1 MQTSEHSRETLL
13 VVLLLSAAVMVCY
26 GGVLNAGFIW
36 DDEFLVVQN
45 PLIRAPLWSLEM
57 FRQDVLNT
65 GFRYSIYYRP
75 LQILSYAV
83 DYRLRGLEPF
93 VFHLTNLFMHFLNGV
108 LLFFLTR
115 KITGKPAAALIAS
128 LLFVIHPAHAA
139 VVAYISGRADLMF
152 FFFGFLYMLFHLAFR
167 ENGERPLLALSI
179 CSLAAALMCKEA
191 AVIFPFLLVA
201 ADRGRGVG
209 KFRDGLLWA
218 LPGFLTAG
226 VYAAGHYILLG
237 RGHAGSPGT
246 AAVPD
251 MLAGY
256 ARAAA
261 GFLTLSVIPAG
272 LHMRRSLAGTSGW
285 IPAVITAWAVT
296 AFSLMKAE
304 RRKLSFAAVFFLL
317 AVIPFSFVL
326 KSAGTLA
333 EHWMYLPG
341 CGIFIFIAL
350 VLDRGYSG
358 RAAGRILVSG
368 AVLLMTFAYAVT
380 TAVQSRYWSDDRA
393 LSGRI
398 LAFSGED
405 EAALFYNAVADMK
418 EDDAAAAARNMN
430 IFVNSRTSDP
440 AAWYLK
446 GRLALAVGKTEEA
459 VKDFEQAL
467 AVDPGHLDGYVGLAM
482 AAAAKGDNASAI
494 KYLERVILD
503 DPLHF
508 EALIALTRAYAEEG
522 MKEDAVRTAVRAR
535 DVNPYDYRALVTLG
549 TAYTRAGSLREGAEV
564 YLRATQLYPERP
576 VAFYNLGEVFYA
588 SCVSRGGNKSD
599 AAEARRWLIKAI
611 RVDPSFK
618 PAHDLLRKLRTE
630 HMS

>member
-1 MQTSEHSRETLL
+1 
-13 VVLLLSAAVMVCY
+13 MVCY
-26 GGVLNAGFIW
+26 GGMLNAGFIW
-36 DDEFLVVQN
+36 DDDFLVVQN
-45 PLIRAPLWSLEM
+45 PLIRAPLLSMEM

-65 GFRYSIYYRP
+65 GFRYSLYYRP

-83 DYRLRGLEPF
+83 DYRLHGLDPF
-93 VFHLTNLFMHFLNGV
+93 VFHFTNLFIHFLNGV

-115 KITGKPAAALIAS
+115 KITRKAAAALIAA
-128 LLFVIHPAHAA
+128 LLFVIHPAHTA

-152 FFFGFLYMLFHLAFR
+152 FFFGFLYMLFLLSFR
-167 ENGERPLLALSI
+167 ENGKRPLLALSM

-191 AVIFPFLLVA
+191 AVIFPFLFLA

-209 KFRDGLLWA
+209 KFRDSLLWA
-218 LPGFLTAG
+218 LPGFLAAG
-226 VYAAGHYILLG
+226 VYAAVHHLLLS
-237 RGHAGSPGT
+237 RGHTGGLGMSD
-246 AAVPD
+246 VPE

-256 ARAAA
+256 TKAAA
-261 GFLTLSVIPAG
+261 GFLTLSVVPVG
-272 LHMRRSLAGTSGW
+272 LHMRRSLAGTWGW
-285 IPAVITAWAVT
+285 SPTVITAGAVA

-317 AVIPFSFVL
+317 AVIPFSLVL
-326 KSAGTLA
+326 KSSGTLA

-350 VLDRGYSG
+350 VMVRGYSG
-358 RAAGRILVSG
+358 RAAARILVSG
-368 AVLLMTFAYAVT
+368 TVLLMTLVYATT

-393 LSGRI
+393 LAGRI

-418 EDDAAAAARNMN
+418 EDDADRAARNME
-430 IFVNSRTSDP
+430 IFVNSRTMDP

-446 GRLALAVGKTEEA
+446 GRLALAVGNTEEA

-467 AVDPGHLDGYVGLAM
+467 AASPGHLDGYVGLGM
-482 AAAAKGDNASAI
+482 AAAATGDNASAI
-494 KYLERVILD
+494 KYLKRVISV

-508 EALIALTRAYAEEG
+508 EALIALTRAYAGEG
-522 MKEDAVRTAVRAR
+522 MKGEAVRTAIEAR
-535 DVNPYDYRALVTLG
+535 DANPYDYRALVTLG
-549 TAYTRAGSLREGAEV
+549 TAYTRAGNLREGAEV

-588 SCVSRGGNKSD
+588 SCVSGEGSESD
-599 AAEARRWLIKAI
+599 AAEARSWLIKAI
-611 RVDPSFK
+611 RVEPSFK
-618 PAHDLLRKLRTE
+618 PALELLRKLKE
-630 HMS
+630 EYMS